1 MAALVS
7 VLGDPQR
14 SYPVIHITGTNGK
27 TSTARMIESLLRA
40 RGLRTGLFTSPHLS
54 SIRERIVVDGQ
65 PVSAE
70 AFVAAYD
77 ELAPYLAMVD
87 GQQGSQLSFF
97 EVLTGMAFAIFA
109 DVPVDVAVVEVGLG
123 GTWDATNIADGTV
136 AVVTPVSLDHTAY
149 LGGTVEE
156 IAADK
161 AGIIKPGA
169 VAVLAQQPLPAA
181 EALLRRGVTVG
192 ASVVREGLEF
202 GVLNRDLAV
211 GGQRLDL
218 RGLRGDYTDI
228 VLPLFG
234 AYQASNAAVAL
245 AAVEAFAA
253 GAPLPGQPAEQE
265 AGDDPD
271 APAGAL
277 GRDLVREGFA
287 QVTSP
292 GRLEVVR
299 RSPVVILD
307 SAHNPAG
314 MEAAMEAVTE
324 AFTFAAL
331 IGVLAVSADKD
342 VPGILDQ
349 MEPVISEL
357 VVTRNSSDRS
367 LEPDKLEEL
376 AGSVFGAER
385 VHVARRL
392 DDALEM
398 AVGLADDASGEEG
411 LTLTGVLVTGS
422 VVTAGDARLLL
433 APDRAEVDR
442 ADAHR
447 VEQDRLDREERD
459 REEREDWDVEDTDR
473 GEREER
479 EDREHQDPAGGGGGG
494 MRRLCA
500 TVLVMEAIVI
510 GLAIP
515 VAITI
520 GHASPRVAG
529 YAGGALAL
537 AAVLLAGVVG
547 RPGLQVALVAGS
559 VLQVLVIAAGTL
571 VPVMY
576 ALGVIFAGFWALA
589 IWMGRRAESS

>member
-1 MAALVS
+1 MSISGELREAEGEILARRPEHAIEPTLERMAALVS

-54 SIRERIVVDGQ
+54 SIRERIVIDGQ
-65 PVSAE
+65 LVSAE
-70 AFVAAYD
+70 AFVTAYE
-77 ELAPYLAMVD
+77 ELAPYLALVD
-87 GQQGSQLSFF
+87 GRQASQLSFF

-109 DVPVDVAVVEVGLG
+109 DVPVDVAIVEVGLG
-123 GTWDATNIADGTV
+123 GTWDATNIADGAV

-169 VAVLAQQPLPAA
+169 VAVLAQQSLPAA
-181 EALLRRGVTVG
+181 EALLRRVVTVG

-218 RGLRGDYTDI
+218 RGLRADYTDI
-228 VLPLFG
+228 ALPLFG

-245 AAVEAFAA
+245 AAVEAFAT
-253 GAPLPGQPAEQE
+253 GTPLPGQASDAEAPDNRSADE
-265 AGDDPD
+265 AAAAAGEAEGDDSPNIDPD
-271 APAGAL
+271 RVTASLDADESSGGAL
-277 GRDLVREGFA
+277 GQDLVRAAFA

-299 RSPVVILD
+299 RSPVVVLD
-307 SAHNPAG
+307 AAHNPAG

-331 IGVLAVSADKD
+331 VGVLAVSADKD

-349 MEPVISEL
+349 LEPVISEL

-367 LEPDKLEEL
+367 MDPGKLAEV
-376 AGSVFGAER
+376 AASVFGPER
-385 VHVARRL
+385 VHLARRL

-398 AVGLADDASGEEG
+398 AVGLADDASGDEG
-411 LTLTGVLVTGS
+411 LTRTGVLVTGS
-422 VVTAGDARLLL
+422 VITAGDARALL
-433 APDRAEVDR
+433 APDRLDPDHRDAEYAEYAEDGEADD
-442 ADAHR
+442 ADA
-447 VEQDRLDREERD
+447 DD
-459 REEREDWDVEDTDR
+459 
-473 GEREER
+473 GEA
-479 EDREHQDPAGGGGGG
+479 DDA
-494 MRRLCA
+494 
-500 TVLVMEAIVI
+500 EADY
-510 GLAIP
+510 GE
-515 VAITI
+515 
-520 GHASPRVAG
+520 
-529 YAGGALAL
+529 
-537 AAVLLAGVVG
+537 AAE
-547 RPGLQVALVAGS
+547 P
-559 VLQVLVIAAGTL
+559 
-571 VPVMY
+571 
-576 ALGVIFAGFWALA
+576 
-589 IWMGRRAESS
+589 E

>member
-1 MAALVS
+1 MSISAELREAEAEILARRPEHAIEPTLERMAALVS

-253 GAPLPGQPAEQE
+253 GAPLPGQPAEHE

-376 AGSVFGAER
+376 AGSVFGTER

-398 AVGLADDASGEEG
+398 AVGLADDASGAEG

-433 APDRAEVDR
+433 APDRAEVDL

-459 REEREDWDVEDTDR
+459 REEREDWDAEDTDR

-479 EDREHQDPAGGGGGG
+479 EDREHQD
-494 MRRLCA
+494 RQ
-500 TVLVMEAIVI
+500 E
-510 GLAIP
+510 
-515 VAITI
+515 
-520 GHASPRVAG
+520 
-529 YAGGALAL
+529 
-537 AAVLLAGVVG
+537 
-547 RPGLQVALVAGS
+547 
-559 VLQVLVIAAGTL
+559 AAG
-571 VPVMY
+571 
-576 ALGVIFAGFWALA
+576 
-589 IWMGRRAESS
+589 EE